1 MARPEPRQLVV
12 IAKRQVTPN
21 MLRITLGGAGM
32 ADFPE
37 DQASAYIKLRVPDA
51 SAGREVVRTY
61 TVRSHRA
68 DEIDVDFALHEECGP
83 ATLWA
88 LNAQAGDSIMVGGPG
103 PRKLVHPEADWY
115 LLVGD
120 MTALPAISG
129 NLELLPDT
137 AIGTAV
143 IEVMDEADVQ
153 DLRKPP
159 HLTIEWVINPRSGHD
174 SAPLIERV
182 RSVEWIEGQ
191 PSVWAACEF
200 ASMRQLRE
208 YFRTERGLGTGHLYI
223 SSYWKAGSTEETHK
237 LAKREDAIAQSG

>member
-1 MARPEPRQLVV
+1 MARSEPRQLVV

-21 MLRITLGGAGM
+21 MLRVTLGGPGM
-32 ADFPE
+32 AAFPE
-37 DQASAYIKLRVPDA
+37 DQASAYIKLRVPDT

-61 TVRSHRA
+61 TVRSHRT
-68 DEIDVDFALHEECGP
+68 DEIDVDFALHEDCGP

-88 LNAQAGDSIMVGGPG
+88 LNAQAGDSILAGGPG

-120 MTALPAISG
+120 MTAVPAISG

-153 DLRKPP
+153 DLRKPT

-182 RSVEWIEGQ
+182 KSVEWIEGQ

>member
-1 MARPEPRQLVV
+1 MARSEPRQLVV

-21 MLRITLGGAGM
+21 MLRVTLGGPGM
-32 ADFPE
+32 AAFPE
-37 DQASAYIKLRVPDA
+37 DQASAYIKLRVPDT

-61 TVRSHRA
+61 TVRSHRT
-68 DEIDVDFALHEECGP
+68 DEIDVDFALHEDCGP

-88 LNAQAGDSIMVGGPG
+88 LNAQAGDSILAGGPG

-120 MTALPAISG
+120 MTAVPAISG

-153 DLRKPP
+153 DLRKPT

-182 RSVEWIEGQ
+182 KSVEWIEGQ

-237 LAKREDAIAQSG
+237 LAKREDANAQSG

>member
-1 MARPEPRQLVV
+1 MAQPEPRQLDVV
-12 IAKRQVTPN
+12 AKRQVTPN
-21 MLRITLGGAGM
+21 MLRVTLGGPGM
-32 ADFPE
+32 ADFPDE
-37 DQASAYIKLRVPDA
+37 QTSGYVKLLVPDA
-51 SAGREVVRTY
+51 AAGREVVRTY

-88 LNAQAGDSIMVGGPG
+88 MNTAAGDSIMVGGPG

-143 IEVMDEADVQ
+143 IEVMDEADIQ
-153 DLRKPP
+153 DLQKPP
-159 HLTIEWVINPRSGHD
+159 HLNIKWVINPRPGHD
-174 SAPLIERV
+174 SAPLDERV
-182 RSVEWIEGQ
+182 RSVQWDARATI
-191 PSVWAACEF
+191 
-200 ASMRQLRE
+200 
-208 YFRTERGLGTGHLYI
+208 GLGGLRIRQHAAT
-223 SSYWKAGSTEETHK
+223 A
-237 LAKREDAIAQSG
+237 

>member
-1 MARPEPRQLVV
+1 MALPDPRLLAV
-12 IAKRQVTPN
+12 IAKRQLTPN
-21 MLRITLGGAGM
+21 MLRVTLGGPGM
-32 ADFPE
+32 ADFPAE
-37 DQASAYIKLRVPDA
+37 QTSAYIKLRVPDA
-51 SAGREVVRTY
+51 GTGREVVRTY

-68 DEIDVDFALHEECGP
+68 GEIDVDFALHEDCGP

-88 LNAQAGDSIMVGGPG
+88 LNAQAGDSILVGGPG

-143 IEVMDEADVQ
+143 IEVMEEADIQ

-159 HLTIEWVINPRSGHD
+159 QLNIEWVINPEPGHD
-174 SAPLIERV
+174 SAPLVERV
-182 RSVEWIEGQ
+182 KSVVWGQGQ
-191 PSVWAACEF
+191 PSAWVACEF
-200 ASMRQLRE
+200 SSMRQLRD
-208 YFRTERGLGTGHLYI
+208 YFRTERGLGTSNLYV
-223 SSYWKAGSTEETHK
+223 SSYWKAGSTEEIHK
-237 LAKREDAIAQSG
+237 LAKREDANAQTG